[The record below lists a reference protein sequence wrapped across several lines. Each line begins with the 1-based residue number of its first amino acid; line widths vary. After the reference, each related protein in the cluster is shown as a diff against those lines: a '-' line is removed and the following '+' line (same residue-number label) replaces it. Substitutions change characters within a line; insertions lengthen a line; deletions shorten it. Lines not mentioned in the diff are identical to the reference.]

1 MLVGGRRS
9 TPRTMSHGFAGG
21 QVPPALLFQV
31 LSPGRWGNPLP
42 LLAGSLL
49 VIALAVAGLVAPTPA
64 IAAVPVQTRPASPTA
79 VLADRMGEAVVVP
92 ESVLPPNNETAITKP
107 TVAQLLG
114 LGVGRSPKRD
124 ESKTVVPMTSEGWSI
139 SLTSTATTV
148 ITLTATINQSDYQGN
163 WLYVYNMSY
172 AGGPR
177 RVGYCTWQTTCSM
190 TTIPTES
197 QSTYQAFF
205 GAPSNSFPS
214 PVLATSNTVT
224 PPPWTISLTQ
234 SVGPQ
239 VTLTATTN

>member
-1 MLVGGRRS
+1 MTKAITVRDWRRACGEGIAFPQDARSFRAVSAQIDPISLLLGVRSSTSFVRCWGVTMLVGGRRS

-148 ITLTATINQSDYQGN
+148 ITLTATITSRTTRATG
-163 WLYVYNMSY
+163 
-172 AGGPR
+172 
-177 RVGYCTWQTTCSM
+177 CTCIT
-190 TTIPTES
+190 
-197 QSTYQAFF
+197 
-205 GAPSNSFPS
+205 
-214 PVLATSNTVT
+214 
-224 PPPWTISLTQ
+224 
-234 SVGPQ
+234 
-239 VTLTATTN
+239 